1 MPALTATR
9 RPRRDAGQTL
19 PIYLVAIGGLLF
31 LALAFFAVGQAAATR
46 NGAQTAADAAA
57 LAAGQKY
64 RDDLRKGLLAGL
76 RNSTGTG
83 TGAGAGTGT
92 GDPTS
97 WTDLLAGRGAPS
109 AAACANADWYAARND
124 AAVSSCTPDS
134 WPTSFAVTVKSRHA
148 VGDSVIPG
156 TAGTHAS
163 AAAKAIVTPR
173 CTATLPGGGPSA
185 TPTPAPTGTG
195 GGKDT
200 GPAPRTLVCDGKGW
214 TLDPDRPQDLP
225 TAADLFSVRLAR

>member
-1 MPALTATR
+1 MPATTATR
-9 RPRRDAGQTL
+9 RRRRDAGQTL

-64 RDDLRKGLLAGL
+64 RDDLRKDFLAGL
-76 RNSTGTG
+76 HDGTSTT
-83 TGAGAGTGT
+83 
-92 GDPTS
+92 DPAA
-97 WTDLLAGRGAPS
+97 WEELLNGRGVPAD
-109 AAACANADWYAARND
+109 AACENAGWFAGRND

-134 WPTSFAVTVKSRHA
+134 WPTSFAVTVKTRHA
-148 VGDSVIPG
+148 VGDSVIPSTG
-156 TAGTHAS
+156 STHA
-163 AAAKAIVTPR
+163 AAEAKAVVAPR
-173 CTATLPGGGPSA
+173 CTFAPPAGGPTTRPSP
-185 TPTPAPTGTG
+185 TPTPG
-195 GGKDT
+195 GGKD
-200 GPAPRTLVCDGKGW
+200 GGPAPKPAPRTLICDGKGW

>member
-64 RDDLRKGLLAGL
+64 RDELRKGVLAGL
-76 RNSTGTG
+76 RD
-83 TGAGAGTGT
+83 GTGT
-92 GDPTS
+92 GDPTA
-97 WTDLLAGRGAPS
+97 WTDLLAGRGVPS
-109 AAACANADWYAARND
+109 GPACANADWYAGRND
-124 AAVSSCTPDS
+124 AAVSSCTPNS
-134 WPTSFAVTVKSRHA
+134 WPTSFAVTVKSRRA

-173 CTATLPGGGPSA
+173 CTATPPGGGPTT
-185 TPTPAPTGTG
+185 TPTPTPTGTG

-200 GPAPRTLVCDGKGW
+200 GPAPRTLVCAGKGW